1 VIIPP
6 AGVVVVEDDVPGVVV
21 VLGAAIAPTLGT
33 KSNAIVTETT
43 ARNRANSDL
52 TDEPS
57 DPG

>member
-1 VIIPP
+1 
-6 AGVVVVEDDVPGVVV
+6 VVVVEDDVPGVVV

-43 ARNRANSDL
+43 ERTRANSDV